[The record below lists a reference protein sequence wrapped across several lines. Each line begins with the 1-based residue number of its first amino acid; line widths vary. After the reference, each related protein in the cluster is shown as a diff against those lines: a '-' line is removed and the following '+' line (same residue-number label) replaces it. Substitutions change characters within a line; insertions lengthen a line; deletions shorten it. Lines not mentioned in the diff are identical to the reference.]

1 MATTPLMQMLQGY
14 LKVASD
20 RQQVVAS
27 NIANVDTPGY
37 HARDINFQSAMQQVM
52 NEGNNMQLEP
62 ASVEVD
68 GLPERPDGNN
78 VNVDRESM
86 LLSETQLQYQMGV
99 QLVKAEFHRL
109 LSAIK
114 ELTMGLFDMMSIS
127 ASALNAER
135 QRAEVTSAN
144 LANADTTHTDT
155 GGPFVRKEVVFSA
168 SNASPFRTVMNRI
181 GRFGQSPAGSVQ
193 LTQVVNDTTPPVMRY
208 EPGNPDADK
217 SGFVAYPSINPVS
230 EMVDLMG
237 AVRAYQ
243 LNASAVGAAKQM
255 IQQSLDILKSS

>member
-114 ELTMGLFDMMSIS
+114 D
-127 ASALNAER
+127 
-135 QRAEVTSAN
+135 
-144 LANADTTHTDT
+144 
-155 GGPFVRKEVVFSA
+155 
-168 SNASPFRTVMNRI
+168 
-181 GRFGQSPAGSVQ
+181 
-193 LTQVVNDTTPPVMRY
+193 
-208 EPGNPDADK
+208 
-217 SGFVAYPSINPVS
+217 
-230 EMVDLMG
+230 
-237 AVRAYQ
+237 
-243 LNASAVGAAKQM
+243 
-255 IQQSLDILKSS
+255 